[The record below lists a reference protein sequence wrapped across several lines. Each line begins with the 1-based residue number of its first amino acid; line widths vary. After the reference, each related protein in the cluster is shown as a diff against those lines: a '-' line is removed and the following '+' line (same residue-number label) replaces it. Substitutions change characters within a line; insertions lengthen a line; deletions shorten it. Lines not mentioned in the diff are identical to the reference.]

1 MSSNTKSQYITIP
14 SGTSEP
20 VYFDV
25 ARFGRIM
32 IQIRSEASVTLN
44 VSGAFM
50 PEGSVEKDPTYA
62 FPITPEEVFKGTVQT
77 KGGTTINSQVLL
89 VDMPM
94 RTLILTPSAE
104 TPNNVFINLYMD
116 RFDLHGVD

>member
-1 MSSNTKSQYITIP
+1 MSSNTKSLYLTIP
-14 SGTSEP
+14 EGTSDP
-20 VYFDV
+20 VYFNV

-32 IQIRSEASVTLN
+32 IQIRSEASSTLE

-50 PEGSVEKDPTYA
+50 PQGSVVKDPTYA

-77 KGGTTINSQVLL
+77 KGGTTINSQVLM

-94 RTLILTPSAE
+94 HTLILTPSAE
-104 TPNNVFINLYMD
+104 TSKAVHINIYMD
-116 RFDLHGVD
+116 KFDLHGVD